1 MTESKRT
8 VVIGSNGQVGSS
20 LLLQLGASGVGVS
33 RNEAD
38 FSNRDELVRVLD
50 AVGPVHALIN
60 AAAYNNVDRAESER
74 GEALL
79 INADLPG
86 WLAEWSAARGVPFV
100 HYSTEYVFPDGN
112 GVAWSEDDA
121 PAPLNVYGES
131 KLAGERAVHQ
141 ANGDSVV
148 IRTSW
153 VYGVGKKN
161 FVRRVLELA
170 ATGEP
175 LTMVRDQVGSPTDA
189 ADLARATLAL
199 LQRDDREEAM
209 KNQILHLAGS
219 GSVNRAEFA
228 RAIVEAGVH
237 AGVIPHAVSII
248 ETATSEYMA
257 AARRPTNC
265 VLDCSKA
272 RALDIE
278 LAPWQESLSRI
289 VQEMRG

>member
-1 MTESKRT
+1 MTAAGRT
-8 VVIGSNGQVGSS
+8 IVVGANGQVGSS
-20 LLLQLGASGVGVS
+20 LLAHLGASGLGLS
-33 RNEAD
+33 RKEAQFGNQVD
-38 FSNRDELVRVLD
+38 LVRALD
-50 AVGPVHALIN
+50 AVGPVQAVIN

-74 GEALL
+74 GEAFL

-86 WLAEWSAARGVPFV
+86 WLAEWSTARGVPFV

-141 ANGDSVV
+141 ANGESIV

-153 VYGVGKKN
+153 LYGKSKSN

-170 ATGEP
+170 ALGKP
-175 LTMVRDQVGSPTDA
+175 LTMVSDQVGSPTDA

-199 LQRDDREEAM
+199 LQRGDREKVM
-209 KNQILHLAGS
+209 GNRILHLAGS
-219 GSVNRAEFA
+219 GSVNRAEFS
-228 RAIVEAGVH
+228 RAIIDAGVH
-237 AGVIPHAVSII
+237 SRVIPHAIPVT
-248 ETATSEYMA
+248 ETTTSKYVA

-265 VLDCSKA
+265 VLDCSMA
-272 RALDIE
+272 RALGIE
-278 LAPWQESLSRI
+278 LAPWQESLTRV
-289 VQEMRG
+289 VQEMRA